1 MITSIRL
8 KDFKSFGDETLRL
21 GPFTILVG
29 ANATGKSN
37 LLDALRFLHGVARGY
52 TLTEII
58 GGKFGAG
65 GQQEWEQIR
74 GGPNEII
81 RKENRNGVVSEASPP
96 AFGIQVTIIIANIE
110 YIYKIEVSRDYSKAD
125 QFRITFESLQMNSQ
139 IVYEKQRSTPDDRRV
154 SLSEYVD
161 RNAIHLESLPEEIRH
176 LSSVDVDLGRPVLSQ
191 IKEHRYARFI
201 ELPVDPVIDALSQ
214 CRFLSFSPDRM
225 RIPSYPGN
233 PLGECGENLSSVLK
247 EICSDHQRSSIL
259 KSWVNEL
266 TPMNVAGLKFR
277 KDFSE
282 RIHLAVQ
289 EKSGKL
295 FSAHSISDGTLR
307 FLAMAAVLLKN
318 DESCLYVLEDI
329 ESGIHPARLHL
340 LADLFERNTHSTN
353 VQVLATTHSPA
364 LLTVVNDD
372 TFKHISVAYRLEE
385 SDASIIRSITDLPNV
400 RKLKTSHGLGRLL
413 SGGWMETTLEFM
425 ETRVD

>member
-8 KDFKSFGDETLRL
+8 KDFKSFGDETLRF

-37 LLDALRFLHGVARGY
+37 LRDALRFLHGVARGY
-52 TLTEII
+52 TLAEII
-58 GGKFGAG
+58 GGKYGTG
-65 GQQEWEQIR
+65 GQQEWEPIR
-74 GGPNEII
+74 GGPTEII
-81 RKENRNGVVSEASPP
+81 RIEGQNGKASGHQLP
-96 AFGIQVTIIIANIE
+96 AFGIEVAMKIAGMK
-110 YIYKIEVSRDYSKAD
+110 YVYTIEVSRDITMTNG
-125 QFRITFESLQMNSQ
+125 FRISYECLSDDSD
-139 IVYEKQRSTPDDRRV
+139 IVFQRGRSSPNDRTV
-154 SLSEYVD
+154 TLS
-161 RNAIHLESLPEEIRH
+161 RKITSNMAHQQALPEQYRH
-176 LSSVDVDLGRPVLSQ
+176 VRSINVDLDRPILPQ
-191 IKEHRYARFI
+191 IREHKYTRFL
-201 ELPVDPVIDALSQ
+201 ELPVAPVIDMLSKS
-214 CRFLSFSPDRM
+214 RFLSFSPDRM

-233 PLGECGENLSSVLK
+233 PLGEYGENLSSVLK
-247 EICSDHQRSSIL
+247 EICSDNQRSLIL

-266 TPMNVAGLKFR
+266 TPMNVTGLKFR

-307 FLAMAAVLLKN
+307 FLAMAAVLLKD

-340 LADLFERNTHSTN
+340 LADLFERNTQSTS

-372 TFKHISVAYRLEE
+372 TFEHISVAYRLEE

-425 ETRVD
+425 ANRED